1 MSFNP
6 YRWITIPGVS
16 YPKPN
21 KATPEAP
28 APQTPAKKT
37 PRKSRRL
44 YEHPLYKENP
54 TLYTKYGVRRK
65 VPLTP
70 KPSELEWCTAK
81 EAMAILSCSRATVDV
96 VAAKHA
102 IPTQKHSNVR
112 PCGNGATA
120 FMYFRRDDVIM
131 AAKLRAIKK
140 NKSRKK

>member
-1 MSFNP
+1 AAQAV
-6 YRWITIPGVS
+6 TIGTTLQFAIRDTSWKFRHCFELLQRCVFV
-16 YPKPN
+16 
-21 KATPEAP
+21 AAP
-28 APQTPAKKT
+28 SID
-37 PRKSRRL
+37 R
-44 YEHPLYKENP
+44 
-54 TLYTKYGVRRK
+54 GK
-65 VPLTP
+65 VNH
-70 KPSELEWCTAK
+70 KNRASPSK